1 MDTQVHPTAI
11 VESGAELDE
20 GVAIGA
26 YAVIGAKVRLGR
38 GTEVGHHATV
48 EGLTELGE
56 GNVVYPYAYIG
67 AKTHDL
73 KFEGGEP
80 GLKVGRYNTFREYV
94 TVHAATNDGEFT
106 VVGDNN
112 VILAYSHIAHD
123 CSVGNNLVM
132 SSHSAL
138 GGHVATGDH
147 VNVGWGVGVH
157 QFCRIGNF
165 AMLSACSKVVQD
177 VLPFMLVD
185 GSPAEH
191 RSVNKV
197 GLERNGFSRNEIER
211 ARYIFKIL
219 FKEGL
224 NKSQAFER
232 LHGEDS
238 SGDADDRVL
247 RSILDFSES
256 ATDRGLA

>member
-1 MDTQVHPTAI
+1 MDAKVHPTAI

-20 GVAIGA
+20 GVTIGA
-26 YAVIGAKVRLGR
+26 YAIIGDKVRLGR
-38 GTEVGHHATV
+38 GTEVRHHATV

-56 GNVVYPYAYIG
+56 ENVVYPYAYIG

-157 QFCRIGNF
+157 QFCRIGNY
-165 AMLSACSKVVQD
+165 AMLSRLFQGGAGCVALHACGWFAGGASECQQSW
-177 VLPFMLVD
+177 L
-185 GSPAEH
+185 GAEW
-191 RSVNKV
+191 V
-197 GLERNGFSRNEIER
+197 FP
-211 ARYIFKIL
+211 
-219 FKEGL
+219 
-224 NKSQAFER
+224 Q
-232 LHGEDS
+232 
-238 SGDADDRVL
+238 
-247 RSILDFSES
+247 
-256 ATDRGLA
+256 

>member
-1 MDTQVHPTAI
+1 MGTQIHPTAI
-11 VESGAELDE
+11 IEPRAELGE
-20 GVAIGA
+20 SVEVGA
-26 YAVIGAKVRLGR
+26 YAVIGPKVRLGDR
-38 GTEVGHHATV
+38 TVVRHHATV
-48 EGLTELGE
+48 EGLTDLGAD
-56 GNVVYPYAYIG
+56 NVVYPYAYIG

-80 GLKVGRYNTFREYV
+80 GLHVGCRNTLREYV
-94 TVHAATNDGEFT
+94 TVHAATRDAEFT
-106 VVGDNN
+106 VLGDDN

-123 CSVGNNLVM
+123 CQVGNHLVM

-138 GGHVATGDH
+138 GGHVITGDH

-157 QFCRIGNF
+157 QFCRLGDH

-197 GLERNGFSRNEIER
+197 GLERNGFSSAEIER
-211 ARYIFKIL
+211 ARSIFKTL

-224 NKSQAFER
+224 NKSQAMER
-232 LHGEDS
+232 LQSQAGE
-238 SGDADDRVL
+238 GPDRVL
-247 RSILDFSES
+247 EAVLGFAEAGSG
-256 ATDRGLA
+256 RGLA

>member
-1 MDTQVHPTAI
+1 MVAQVHPTAI

-20 GVAIGA
+20 GVIIGA
-26 YAVIGAKVRLGR
+26 YTIIGAKVRLGR
-38 GTEVGHHATV
+38 GTEVRHHATV

-73 KFEGGEP
+73 KFEGGDP
-80 GLKVGRYNTFREYV
+80 GLKIGRYNTFREYV

-106 VVGDNN
+106 VVGDHN

-123 CSVGNNLVM
+123 CNVGNNLVM

-147 VNVGWGVGVH
+147 VNIGWGVGVH
-157 QFCRIGNF
+157 QFCRIGNYS
-165 AMLSACSKVVQD
+165 MLSACSKVVQD
-177 VLPFMLVD
+177 VLPLMLVD

-232 LHGEDS
+232 LHSENS
-238 SGDADDRVL
+238 SVDTDERVL
-247 RSILDFSES
+247 RTILDFSES

>member
-1 MDTQVHPTAI
+1 MSINIHPTAI
-11 VESGAELDE
+11 VQSGAELDE
-20 GVAIGA
+20 EVEVGA
-26 YAVIGAKVRLGR
+26 YAFVGPQVRLGL
-38 GTEVGHHATV
+38 GTVVRHHATV
-48 EGLTELGE
+48 EGLTELGAE
-56 GNVVYPYAYIG
+56 NVVYPYAYIG

-80 GLKVGRYNTFREYV
+80 GLRIGSRNIFREYV

-106 VVGDNN
+106 VVGDDN

-123 CSVGNNLVM
+123 CQIGRHLVM

-138 GGHVATGDH
+138 GGHVVTGDH
-147 VNVGWGVGVH
+147 VNIGWGVGVH
-157 QFCRIGNF
+157 QFCRLGDL

-185 GSPAEH
+185 GSPADH

-197 GLERNGFSRNEIER
+197 GLERNGFSSSEIER
-211 ARYIFKIL
+211 ARSIFKTL

-224 NKSQAFER
+224 NKSQALER
-232 LHGEDS
+232 LRGEV
-238 SGDADDRVL
+238 GDGNDRVL
-247 RSILDFSES
+247 QAILEFAGGAS
-256 ATDRGLA
+256 DRGLA

>member
-1 MDTQVHPTAI
+1 MAAQVHPTAI

-20 GVAIGA
+20 GVIIGA
-26 YAVIGAKVRLGR
+26 YTIIGAKVRLGR
-38 GTEVGHHATV
+38 GTEVRHHATV

-73 KFEGGEP
+73 KFEGGDP
-80 GLKVGRYNTFREYV
+80 GLKIGRYNTFREYV

-106 VVGDNN
+106 VVGDHN

-123 CSVGNNLVM
+123 CNVGNNLVM

-147 VNVGWGVGVH
+147 VNIGWGVGVH
-157 QFCRIGNF
+157 QFCRIGNYS
-165 AMLSACSKVVQD
+165 MLSACSKVVQD
-177 VLPFMLVD
+177 VLPLMLVD

-232 LHGEDS
+232 LHSENS
-238 SGDADDRVL
+238 SVDTDERVL
-247 RSILDFSES
+247 RTILDFSES